1 MPHNHLQDALAYLH
15 TLYATYEAQ
24 GITITGSRMPL
35 TQYANFAAMKYLL
48 FLANQDRVITD
59 AETNFINNCL
69 QQSATTQTMERFLQQ
84 FSISF
89 SGAADSLL
97 ALLAAL
103 VRVDLQGSGV
113 EGSISLLWLE
123 TIAQMGTQFSL
134 NTAGKVEPQQQI
146 VQNSMM
152 QQLSRYRDAAMRGCR
167 RPELEKAAVIPANF
181 NAEKPPIPAEK
192 EAVVDDAE
200 ITEAPTETL
209 DELLAQLHQLV
220 GLQNVK
226 DELESLIHLLRIRTI
241 RQERGL
247 PLPQTSLHMVFSG
260 NPGTGKTTVARL
272 LSKIYARL
280 GVLKKG
286 HLIEAD
292 RATLVSGY
300 VGQTA
305 IKTKKV
311 VEKAMGG
318 VLFIDEAYTLTS
330 SGGSNDFGTEA
341 VNTLLKEMED
351 HRDDLIVIVAGYP
364 EEMEQFLDTNPGLH
378 SRFRQV
384 IFFDDYKPEE
394 LMLIFSNLCDSYCLK
409 MPTDT
414 YAYVQ
419 EYFRKRCAEAGKGF
433 ANARDVRNFFE
444 FALTN
449 QADRLAKLPE
459 PLSDAADA
467 VRDMVHLILTGRKGP
482 MGPATEALLEGHNPL
497 DLVNG
502 VFVPALDVVGQKF
515 DKGEFFLPQLMAS
528 AEAVKVGFDVV
539 KAHMGDSA
547 DDGMG
552 SNAIAVATVKGDI
565 HDIGKNIVK
574 MLLENYGFRVVDLG
588 RDVDPEEVLRVAS
601 EQGIRLVGLSALMTT
616 TVRAMEQTVELLHE
630 KLPGCKVM
638 VGGAVLT
645 PEYAEQIG
653 ADYYAKDA
661 AESARIAERFFAEQG

>member
-364 EEMEQFLDTNPGLH
+364 EEMEQFLDTNPGLR

-433 ANARDVRNFFE
+433 ANAREKDILLDLGTGTGIIPLLMEAKYHCSHLTGLEIQEESADMARRSVALNDLQDRIDIVTGDIKEADRIFQAASFDCITCNPPYMIGQHG
-444 FALTN
+444 LTN
-449 QADRLAKLPE
+449 PEEPKAIARHEVLCTLEDVVSRTAKLLKPGGHFYMVHRPFRLAEIMTMLVKYKLE
-459 PLSDAADA
+459 PKRMQLVYPYIDKEPNMVLIEA
-467 VRDMVHLILTGRKGP
+467 VRG
-482 MGPATEALLEGHNPL
+482 
-497 DLVNG
+497 
-502 VFVPALDVVGQKF
+502 
-515 DKGEFFLPQLMAS
+515 
-528 AEAVKVGFDVV
+528 
-539 KAHMGDSA
+539 
-547 DDGMG
+547 
-552 SNAIAVATVKGDI
+552 
-565 HDIGKNIVK
+565 GKPR
-574 MLLENYGFRVVDLG
+574 M
-588 RDVDPEEVLRVAS
+588 
-601 EQGIRLVGLSALMTT
+601 
-616 TVRAMEQTVELLHE
+616 TVEKPLIVYQS
-630 KLPGCKVM
+630 PGVYM
-638 VGGAVLT
+638 
-645 PEYAEQIG
+645 PEIYDIYG
-653 ADYYAKDA
+653 Y
-661 AESARIAERFFAEQG
+661 

>member
-113 EGSISLLWLE
+113 EGSVSLLWLE

-364 EEMEQFLDTNPGLH
+364 EEMEQFLDTNPGLR

-384 IFFDDYKPEE
+384 IFFDDYKPDE

-459 PLSDAADA
+459 PLSD
-467 VRDMVHLILTGRKGP
+467 
-482 MGPATEALLEGHNPL
+482 E
-497 DLVNG
+497 
-502 VFVPALDVVGQKF
+502 
-515 DKGEFFLPQLMAS
+515 
-528 AEAVKVGFDVV
+528 
-539 KAHMGDSA
+539 
-547 DDGMG
+547 
-552 SNAIAVATVKGDI
+552 
-565 HDIGKNIVK
+565 
-574 MLLENYGFRVVDLG
+574 
-588 RDVDPEEVLRVAS
+588 
-601 EQGIRLVGLSALMTT
+601 
-616 TVRAMEQTVELLHE
+616 ELLTL
-630 KLPGCKVM
+630 LPEDVQS
-638 VGGAVLT
+638 VPVA
-645 PEYAEQIG
+645 
-653 ADYYAKDA
+653 
-661 AESARIAERFFAEQG
+661 